1 MGCGSEGV
9 SVVVISNGGATGHR
23 GRRETLTTK
32 LVRSY
37 QFFFLLCLCECVCE
51 VHLVSISLGF
61 PSVEAFACLLSSFGR
76 HQRAPGPVTLECVL
90 SFPRAVYL
98 AAATAEAYFHRLF
111 FFFCCGC
118 CFLSRFSL
126 HNSFFSIISTVLHSC
141 AALDVF
147 ALLHFL
153 MSCFLL

>member
-1 MGCGSEGV
+1 MS
-9 SVVVISNGGATGHR
+9 
-23 GRRETLTTK
+23 
-32 LVRSY
+32 
-37 QFFFLLCLCECVCE
+37 VCE

-90 SFPRAVYL
+90 SLPRAVYL
-98 AAATAEAYFHRLF
+98 AAAIAEAYFHRLF
-111 FFFCCGC
+111 SSSFVVAVVSSPVFP
-118 CFLSRFSL
+118 L

-141 AALDVF
+141 AAVLDVF
-147 ALLHFL
+147 ARLHFL